1 VIAMSTTTTTR
12 HRTATRFLAALAGNA
27 TAARGELLELR
38 YRLDDGQRMGQVFD
52 RTTRLRGLATRAIA
66 LGRRTDV
73 YVGCAPR
80 TRRHGGRDAV
90 TRAFVLWADCD
101 GDDAVAALADFEPA
115 PSIVIAS
122 GSGSNCHAYWP
133 LTEPLARDEIERA
146 NRRLAYAL
154 GADPASADAARILR
168 VPGTLSHK
176 HDPPAAVDAIRLDTD
191 NRVDAAD
198 VVGLLPDPPS
208 PAPARAS
215 VAPAEHRGD
224 DPLLAIA
231 PDVYV
236 RRLLGVDVP
245 RHRKVPCPFHA
256 DRHASLHVY
265 ETAERGWY
273 CFGACR
279 RGGTIYDLAAPLY
292 GYTARG
298 EDFLRLR
305 AELRRLFGLQA
316 A

>member
-1 VIAMSTTTTTR
+1 MTTTTTTR
-12 HRTATRFLAALAGNA
+12 HDTATRFLAALAG
-27 TAARGELLELR
+27 AAHRGELIELR
-38 YRLDDGQRMGQVFD
+38 YRLDDGQRMGQVFERPD
-52 RTTRLRGLATRAIA
+52 RLRGLATRAIA

-90 TRAFVLWADCD
+90 DRAFALWADCD
-101 GDDAVAALADFEPA
+101 GEDAVAALADFEPA
-115 PSIVIAS
+115 PAIVIAS

-133 LTEPLARDEIERA
+133 LTEPLPRDGAERA
-146 NRRLAYAL
+146 NRRLAHTI

-176 HDPPAAVDAIRLDTD
+176 HDPPTRVDAIRLDTER
-191 NRVDAAD
+191 RVDAAD
-198 VVGLLPDPPS
+198 VVGALSDPP
-208 PAPARAS
+208 APVRTTFAPQATQARG
-215 VAPAEHRGD
+215 H

-231 PDVYV
+231 PEVYV
-236 RRLLGVDVP
+236 RRLLGIDVP
-245 RHRKVPCPFHA
+245 RHRKVPCPFHE
-256 DRHASLHVY
+256 DRHASMHVY
-265 ETAERGWY
+265 ETAKRGWY

-298 EDFLRLR
+298 GDFLRLR
-305 AELRRLFGLQA
+305 TELRRLFGLEA

>member
-1 VIAMSTTTTTR
+1 MTTTTTTR
-12 HRTATRFLAALAGNA
+12 HETATRFLAALAGSA
-27 TAARGELLELR
+27 IRGDLIELR

-52 RTTRLRGLATRAIA
+52 RPDRLRGLATRALA

-80 TRRHGGRDAV
+80 SRRHGGRDAV
-90 TRAFVLWADCD
+90 ERAHVLWADCD
-101 GDDAVAALADFEPA
+101 DDDAVAALQEFEPA
-115 PSIVIAS
+115 PAIVIAS
-122 GSGSNCHAYWP
+122 GSGLNCHAYWP
-133 LTEPLARDEIERA
+133 LTEPLDRDEVERA
-146 NRRLAYAL
+146 NRRLAHAL

-168 VPGTLSHK
+168 IPGTLSHK
-176 HDPPAAVDAIRLDTD
+176 HGPPTAVDAIRLDTD
-191 NRVDAAD
+191 KRVDAAD
-198 VVGLLPDPPS
+198 VVGSLPDPPA
-208 PAPARAS
+208 PAPAPTTIS
-215 VAPAEHRGD
+215 PVGHRGD

-231 PDVYV
+231 PEVYV

-245 RHRKVPCPFHA
+245 RHRKVPCPFHE

-265 ETAERGWY
+265 ETPERGWY

-292 GYTARG
+292 GYAARG
-298 EDFLRLR
+298 DDFLQLR
-305 AELRRLFGLQA
+305 AELRRLFGIEA

>member
-1 VIAMSTTTTTR
+1 MNATTTS
-12 HRTATRFLAALAGNA
+12 HETATRFLAAIAG
-27 TAARGELLELR
+27 TADHGELLELR
-38 YRLDDGQRMGQVFD
+38 YRLDDGHRMGQVFD
-52 RTTRLRGLATRAIA
+52 RPDRVRGLATRAIA

-90 TRAFVLWADCD
+90 ERAFVLWADYD
-101 GDDAVAALADFEPA
+101 GENAVATVADFEPA
-115 PSIVIAS
+115 PAILIRS
-122 GSGSNCHAYWP
+122 GTGSNCHAYWP
-133 LTEPLARDEIERA
+133 LLKPLARGELERA
-146 NRRLAYAL
+146 NRRLAHAL

-176 HDPPAAVDAIRLDTD
+176 HDPPTAVDAIRLDTD
-191 NRVDAAD
+191 RHVNAAD
-198 VVGLLPDPPS
+198 VVGSLPDPPA
-208 PAPARAS
+208 PAPGRTIVPVAHRA
-215 VAPAEHRGD
+215 D

-231 PDVYV
+231 PEVYV

-245 RHRKVPCPFHA
+245 RHRKVPCPFHE

-305 AELRRLFGLQA
+305 AELRRLFGLHA

>member
-1 VIAMSTTTTTR
+1 M
-12 HRTATRFLAALAGNA
+12 
-27 TAARGELLELR
+27 
-38 YRLDDGQRMGQVFD
+38 
-52 RTTRLRGLATRAIA
+52 
-66 LGRRTDV
+66 LGRRADV

-90 TRAFVLWADCD
+90 KHAHVLWADCD
-101 GDDAVAALADFEPA
+101 GEDAVAALADFEPA
-115 PSIVIAS
+115 PAIVIGS
-122 GSGSNCHAYWP
+122 GSGTNCHAYWP
-133 LTEPLARDEIERA
+133 LVEPLGRDELERA
-146 NRRLAYAL
+146 NRRLAFAL

-176 HDPPAAVDAIRLDTD
+176 HDPPTAVGALRLDPAVRM
-191 NRVDAAD
+191 NVAD
-198 VVGLLPDPPS
+198 VVGGLPDPPTTV
-208 PAPARAS
+208 RA
-215 VAPAEHRGD
+215 VFTPGAAAGRGD

-245 RHRKVPCPFHA
+245 RHRKVPCPFHE

-265 ETAERGWY
+265 ETPKRGWY

-292 GYTARG
+292 GYAARG
-298 EDFLRLR
+298 DDFLRLR
-305 AELRRLFGLQA
+305 AELRRLFGLEA
-316 A
+316 V